1 MKDKFD
7 ELLEELNLDD
17 FDAKD
22 ATYQVWVLG
31 YDENENITDFEV
43 MVDESKD
50 AESMVEYATNYVE
63 EERYGTMEFP
73 DEVSQDELKYM
84 EAFYMGMIS
93 EFHDEDMCSYY
104 VPDDVVWKGKKAICD
119 YLGFKVDETEI
130 YDDQDK
136 LIE

>member
-63 EERYGTMEFP
+63 EERYGTMAFP
-73 DEVSQDELKYM
+73 DEVKYI
-84 EAFYMGMIS
+84 EVLV
-93 EFHDEDMCSYY
+93 ETVVDLEDYNENVGTLFSKI
-104 VPDDVVWKGKKAICD
+104 VKIK
-119 YLGFKVDETEI
+119 
-130 YDDQDK
+130 
-136 LIE
+136 

>member
-31 YDENENITDFEV
+31 YDESEHITDFEV
-43 MVDESKD
+43 MIDESKD

-63 EERYGTMEFP
+63 EERYGTMAFP
-73 DEVSQDELKYM
+73 DEVKYI
-84 EAFYMGMIS
+84 EVLV
-93 EFHDEDMCSYY
+93 ETVVDLEDYNENVGTLFS
-104 VPDDVVWKGKKAICD
+104 KIIKIK
-119 YLGFKVDETEI
+119 
-130 YDDQDK
+130 
-136 LIE
+136 

>member
-31 YDENENITDFEV
+31 YDENEHITDFEV
-43 MVDESKD
+43 MVNESKD

-63 EERYGTMEFP
+63 EERYGTMTFP
-73 DEVSQDELKYM
+73 DEVKYI
-84 EAFYMGMIS
+84 EVLV
-93 EFHDEDMCSYY
+93 ETVVDLEDYNENVGTLFS
-104 VPDDVVWKGKKAICD
+104 KIIKIK
-119 YLGFKVDETEI
+119 
-130 YDDQDK
+130 
-136 LIE
+136 

>member
-31 YDENENITDFEV
+31 YDENEHITDFEV
-43 MVDESKD
+43 MVNESKD

-63 EERYGTMEFP
+63 EERYGTMTFP
-73 DEVSQDELKYM
+73 DEVKYIEVLVETVVDLEDYDENVGTLFSK
-84 EAFYMGMIS
+84 II
-93 EFHDEDMCSYY
+93 
-104 VPDDVVWKGKKAICD
+104 KIK
-119 YLGFKVDETEI
+119 
-130 YDDQDK
+130 
-136 LIE
+136 

>member
-1 MKDKFD
+1 MKDGFD

-43 MVDESKD
+43 MVSESKD

-73 DEVSQDELKYM
+73 DEVKYIEVLVETVVDLEDYDENVGTLFSK
-84 EAFYMGMIS
+84 II
-93 EFHDEDMCSYY
+93 
-104 VPDDVVWKGKKAICD
+104 KIK
-119 YLGFKVDETEI
+119 
-130 YDDQDK
+130 
-136 LIE
+136 

>member
-43 MVDESKD
+43 MVSESKD
-50 AESMVEYATNYVE
+50 SESMVECANNYVE
-63 EERYGTMEFP
+63 EERYGTMKFP
-73 DEVSQDELKYM
+73 DEVKYIEVLVETVVDLEDYDENVGTLFSK
-84 EAFYMGMIS
+84 II
-93 EFHDEDMCSYY
+93 
-104 VPDDVVWKGKKAICD
+104 KIK
-119 YLGFKVDETEI
+119 
-130 YDDQDK
+130 
-136 LIE
+136 

>member
-1 MKDKFD
+1 MKDNFD
-7 ELLEELNLDD
+7 ELLEDLKLDD

-63 EERYGTMEFP
+63 EERYGTMTFP
-73 DEVSQDELKYM
+73 DKVKYIEVLVETIVDLEGYDENVGTLFSK
-84 EAFYMGMIS
+84 I
-93 EFHDEDMCSYY
+93 
-104 VPDDVVWKGKKAICD
+104 V
-119 YLGFKVDETEI
+119 KV
-130 YDDQDK
+130 K
-136 LIE
+136 

>member
-7 ELLEELNLDD
+7 ELLEDLNLDD

-43 MVDESKD
+43 MVNESKD

-63 EERYGTMEFP
+63 EERYGTMAFP
-73 DEVSQDELKYM
+73 DKVKYIEVLVETVVDLEDYDENVGTLFSK
-84 EAFYMGMIS
+84 II
-93 EFHDEDMCSYY
+93 
-104 VPDDVVWKGKKAICD
+104 KIK
-119 YLGFKVDETEI
+119 
-130 YDDQDK
+130 
-136 LIE
+136 

>member
-1 MKDKFD
+1 MKDKSD

-43 MVDESKD
+43 MVNESKN

-63 EERYGTMEFP
+63 EERYGTMAFP
-73 DEVSQDELKYM
+73 DEVKYIEVLVETVVDLEDYDENVGTLFSK
-84 EAFYMGMIS
+84 II
-93 EFHDEDMCSYY
+93 
-104 VPDDVVWKGKKAICD
+104 KIK
-119 YLGFKVDETEI
+119 
-130 YDDQDK
+130 
-136 LIE
+136 

>member
-7 ELLEELNLDD
+7 ELLEGLKLDD

-50 AESMVEYATNYVE
+50 AESMVECATKYVE
-63 EERYGTMEFP
+63 EERYGTMAFP
-73 DEVSQDELKYM
+73 EEVKYIEVLVETVVDLEDYDENVGTLFSK
-84 EAFYMGMIS
+84 II
-93 EFHDEDMCSYY
+93 
-104 VPDDVVWKGKKAICD
+104 KIK
-119 YLGFKVDETEI
+119 
-130 YDDQDK
+130 
-136 LIE
+136 

>member
-1 MKDKFD
+1 MKDEFD

-63 EERYGTMEFP
+63 EERYGTMAFP
-73 DEVSQDELKYM
+73 DEVKYI
-84 EAFYMGMIS
+84 EVLV
-93 EFHDEDMCSYY
+93 ETVVDLEDYNENVGTLFS
-104 VPDDVVWKGKKAICD
+104 KIIKIK
-119 YLGFKVDETEI
+119 
-130 YDDQDK
+130 
-136 LIE
+136 